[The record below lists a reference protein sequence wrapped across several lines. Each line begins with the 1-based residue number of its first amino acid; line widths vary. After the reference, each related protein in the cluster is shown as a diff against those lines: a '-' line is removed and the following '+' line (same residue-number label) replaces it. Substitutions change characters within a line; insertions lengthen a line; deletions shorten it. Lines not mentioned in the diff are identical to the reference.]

1 MGNIFDDELDEYA
14 EQQVNTP
21 TVPAS
26 VPTAAP
32 QQQKSAELAEIEQ
45 SLEVLKGIK
54 EVQGEMRK
62 TMSELTDMTEK
73 AQSISKQLSDDI
85 REAKPIWDDLLK
97 SFVGTIEVSDESME
111 KFNEVMLT
119 YANKIVSRSCDLIN
133 KAVTENVAG
142 QFNEVANQHIAD
154 FDEKMKKAAESHKT
168 ALSNLKKEYEDKINS
183 LENKQGKLLKQ
194 AIEEKNRVLMPT
206 SSFWTI
212 ICIFGIIILLGFA
225 SWFKFWKTP
234 GNDETMTY
242 MVAALFAEL
251 IYICTMVYNHYAYK
265 EDQNKETDK
274 KKAENEPKIYSI
286 SLSEAVYIIFLTL
299 ASLVYFVWA
308 QLDIS
313 SSSRLLIY
321 LLPVALA
328 SNFLWLVIRGLLY
341 GIFQKD

>member
-1 MGNIFDDELDEYA
+1 MKLQI
-14 EQQVNTP
+14 
-21 TVPAS
+21 
-26 VPTAAP
+26 
-32 QQQKSAELAEIEQ
+32 
-45 SLEVLKGIK
+45 
-54 EVQGEMRK
+54 
-62 TMSELTDMTEK
+62 
-73 AQSISKQLSDDI
+73 SI
-85 REAKPIWDDLLK
+85 
-97 SFVGTIEVSDESME
+97 
-111 KFNEVMLT
+111 
-119 YANKIVSRSCDLIN
+119 
-133 KAVTENVAG
+133 
-142 QFNEVANQHIAD
+142 
-154 FDEKMKKAAESHKT
+154 
-168 ALSNLKKEYEDKINS
+168 ALSNLKKEYEDKISS

-212 ICIFGIIILLGFA
+212 ICIFGIIILFGFA

-242 MVAALFAEL
+242 MVAALFAEI

-265 EDQNKETDK
+265 EKQNQETDK
-274 KKAENEPKIYSI
+274 KDDENKQRIYSM

-313 SSSRLLIY
+313 SSPKLLIY

>member
-32 QQQKSAELAEIEQ
+32 QQKSAEQAELEKILAVI
-45 SLEVLKGIK
+45 KGIK
-54 EVQGEMRK
+54 ESQGEVRK
-62 TMSELTDMTEK
+62 TVSDIEDIADRAEK
-73 AQSISKQLSDDI
+73 AVKALNKDLK
-85 REAKPIWDDLLK
+85 EARPLWDELLK
-97 SFVGTIEVSDESME
+97 SYTSEILISDESFAGFS
-111 KFNEVMLT
+111 KVMKSLIDQILVST
-119 YANKIVSRSCDLIN
+119 CSKID
-133 KAVTENVAG
+133 KAVSDNVSG
-142 QFNEVANQHIAD
+142 QFSEVANRHIQE

-212 ICIFGIIILLGFA
+212 TCIFGIIILCGFIT
-225 SWFKFWKTP
+225 WFKFWKTP

-242 MVAALFAEL
+242 MVVALFAEL
-251 IYICTMVYNHYAYK
+251 IYVCTMVYNHYAYK
-265 EDQNKETDK
+265 EKQDQETDK

-313 SSSRLLIY
+313 SSPKLLIY

-328 SNFLWLVIRGLLY
+328 SNFLWLLIRGLLY
-341 GIFQKD
+341 GIFQKE

>member
-21 TVPAS
+21 TVQAP

-32 QQQKSAELAEIEQ
+32 QQKNAELAEIEK

-54 EVQGEMRK
+54 EIQGEMRN
-62 TMSELTDMTEK
+62 TMVELTAMTEK
-73 AQSISKQLSDDI
+73 AESLNGRLTDAVKK
-85 REAKPIWDDLLK
+85 AKPIWDNLLN
-97 SFVGTIEVSDESME
+97 SFVGTIEISDESME
-111 KFNEVMLT
+111 KFNELMLT

-142 QFNEVANQHIAD
+142 QFTEVANQHIAD

-168 ALSNLKKEYEDKINS
+168 VLSNLKKEYEDKINS

-212 ICIFGIIILLGFA
+212 ICIFGIIILFGFA

-308 QLDIS
+308 QLNIS
-313 SSSRLLIY
+313 SSPKLLIY

-328 SNFLWLVIRGLLY
+328 SNFLWLVIRALLY
-341 GIFQKD
+341 RIFQKE

>member
-32 QQQKSAELAEIEQ
+32 QQKNAELAEIEK

-54 EVQGEMRK
+54 EIQGEMRN
-62 TMSELTDMTEK
+62 TMSELKDMAEQTDRLTK
-73 AQSISKQLSDDI
+73 RLSQEI
-85 REAKPIWDDLLK
+85 KEAKPVYDQLLK
-97 SFVGTIEVSDESME
+97 GFIDDVIISKESLE
-111 KFNEVMLT
+111 AYDKLMLGYT
-119 YANKIVSRSCDLIN
+119 NKIVSNVCGRIDES
-133 KAVTENVAG
+133 VTENISG
-142 QFNEVANQHIAD
+142 QFNDVANKHIAD

-168 ALSNLKKEYEDKINS
+168 ALTNLKKEYEDKINS

-212 ICIFGIIILLGFA
+212 TCIFGIIILFGFA

-274 KKAENEPKIYSI
+274 KKAENEPKIYSM

-313 SSSRLLIY
+313 SSSKLLIY

-341 GIFQKD
+341 RIFQKD